1 MPRSLLIVDDDPA
14 FRDLAAR
21 VVRGWGHVVIGEA
34 GSVADALARAAELRP
49 YMALVDIGLPDGD
62 GFFLT
67 AQLVAMSSAVRVV
80 LISVDDDRA
89 NASAAHRAGASGFL
103 AKDEL
108 TSDVLRQLI
117 EGGHPR

>member
-1 MPRSLLIVDDDPA
+1 MPRSLLVVDDDPA

-21 VVRGWGHVVIGEA
+21 VVTGWGHVVIGEA

-67 AQLVAMSSAVRVV
+67 AKLVAMPSPVRVV

-89 NASAAHRAGASGFL
+89 NASAAYRAGAIGFL

-108 TSDVLRQLI
+108 TGDVLRQLI
-117 EGGHPR
+117 EGG